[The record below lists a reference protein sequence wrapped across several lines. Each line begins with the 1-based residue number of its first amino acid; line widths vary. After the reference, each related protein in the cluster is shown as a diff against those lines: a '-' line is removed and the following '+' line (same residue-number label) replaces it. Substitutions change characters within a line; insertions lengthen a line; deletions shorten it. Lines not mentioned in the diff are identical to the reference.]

1 MYIFIQTILLHYGSV
16 GMAGKDLINEGRK
29 LQDNFQKLYLK
40 ETLST
45 DLYSYLKST
54 PEQKFIEAC
63 NRYGY
68 TALMRWFATENG
80 YTPQDMNDIKSYRT
94 PEGLMNDNPELFDFA
109 VKWHT
114 KQIAAHQTSVNSK
127 YKKFIMQVG
136 SAKGVVSW
144 LNFSKVESPKSG
156 WLVRMANTSAAEHAF
171 KTGEITGMMSDMTTV
186 GSGGSFGGGVS
197 TGGAMS
203 KTGAGYGISYLP
215 EEVKSFDS
223 LGCVIVFQAEYVR
236 VYDVTTK
243 RYVCI
248 FDSETSQMI
257 IPIYDTQG
265 KASIYG
271 KNGSPVFQGSLS
283 AAIKKAIQNAPSN
296 YNQVGIKKLYKS
308 VSKSWSGPGHPET
321 SDRDIPR
328 AARKAFAS
336 NPKNWPGGKIPD
348 KVKKDF
354 GLDKMW

>member
-1 MYIFIQTILLHYGSV
+1 MIRLKDVL
-16 GMAGKDLINEGRK
+16 AGKDLINEGRN
-29 LQDNFQKLYLK
+29 LQDNFQRLYLK

-45 DLYSYLKST
+45 DLYSYIKLS
-54 PEQKFIEAC
+54 PQDKFIEAC
-63 NRYGY
+63 QRYGY

-94 PEGLMNDNPELFDFA
+94 AEGLMNDNPELFEFA

-136 SAKGVVSW
+136 SAKGVASW

-156 WLVRMANTSAAEHAF
+156 WLVRMSNTSAAEHAF
-171 KTGEITGMMSDMTTV
+171 KTGEITGMQPDMTRID
-186 GSGGSFGGGVS
+186 SGGSFGGGINMS
-197 TGGAMS
+197 GKMSGTGG
-203 KTGAGYGISYLP
+203 GYGISYLP

-236 VYDVTTK
+236 AYDVNTK
-243 RYVCI
+243 QSVCI
-248 FDSETSQMI
+248 FDSGTAQMI

-271 KNGSPVFQGSLS
+271 KSGSPLFQGSLN
-283 AAIKKAIQNAPSN
+283 AAIKKAIQNSSN
-296 YNQVGIKKLYKS
+296 YNQVGVKKLYKS

-321 SDRDIPR
+321 SDRHIPR

-336 NPKNWPGGKIPD
+336 DPKNWASGEIPD
-348 KVKKDF
+348 KT
-354 GLDKMW
+354 W